1 MDESSSKKPH
11 GGDVLPSLEGDET
24 CYLFCEDCAAELRI
38 SPQAGL
44 SPAEAGPN
52 EFRITE
58 SESMLQRFLA
68 MHPHRFAERS
78 CRWSTAGGRRDVL
91 PLLRGLRGGA
101 APPPGDPRR
110 ERVPDHGERVDAAK
124 APRDASSQIR

>member
-24 CYLFCEDCAAELRI
+24 CYLFCEDCAAELRLRLAI
-38 SPQAGL
+38 HD
-44 SPAEAGPN
+44 EN